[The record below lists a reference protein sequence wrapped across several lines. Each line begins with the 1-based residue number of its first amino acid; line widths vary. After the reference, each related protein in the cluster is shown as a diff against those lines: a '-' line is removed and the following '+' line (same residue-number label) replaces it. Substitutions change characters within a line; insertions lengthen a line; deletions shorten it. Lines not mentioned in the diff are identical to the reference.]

1 MEQIRL
7 ISVREL
13 DAYVDRYPAVYLIDV
28 RPEEEFRRSHI
39 RHAVNIPYEEGI
51 IWKLPRQKEI
61 VVYCDRGSTSM
72 MAARD
77 LLKAGYRVVSVS
89 GGIMEYRGRNLVFSQ
104 YS

>member
-1 MEQIRL
+1 MEKIRL

-13 DAYVDRYPAVYLIDV
+13 DAYVDRYPEVYLIDV

-39 RHAVNIPYEEGI
+39 RHAINIPYEEGMR
-51 IWKLPRQKEI
+51 WKIPGEKEL

-77 LLKAGYRVVSVS
+77 LLKEGYRVMSVA
-89 GGIMEYRGRNLVFSQ
+89 GGIMEYRGRNLVFSA